1 MRFGISSTIVK
12 DRNIL
17 ELINS
22 MKDYDFPYLEIRC
35 EKDHIKYED
44 KNELKN
50 LKSILKRYNIE
61 PLSIHPPD
69 WIDLGS
75 ENEHIRIKSIRE
87 VQKCVLVAHHLNAL
101 RVIVHPANSESNID
115 IIIKSIE
122 EVKMF
127 ANDWGKEILIENTLG
142 PKSSSNLQELNSI
155 SQILNLKICFDTS
168 HYFANNTDYDEIK
181 IIEDRI
187 SEIHIS
193 DSLIQG
199 EDDHLFPGYGKIDWI
214 KFFNT
219 IDMKN
224 IDIIVELMPS
234 HDVNN
239 LLTKIKELK
248 KRIQNGNFS

>member
-17 ELINS
+17 ELINN
-22 MKDYDFPYLEIRC
+22 MKDYDLPYLEIRC
-35 EKDHIKYED
+35 EKEHIKYED

-50 LKSILKRYNIE
+50 LKSILKKYNIE

-69 WIDLGS
+69 WVDLGS

-87 VQKCVLVAHHLNAL
+87 VQKCILVSHHLNAL
-101 RVIVHPANSESNID
+101 RVIIHPANSKSNID

-127 ANDWGKEILIENTLG
+127 ADDWGKEILIENTLR
-142 PKSSSNLQELNSI
+142 PKSASNLEELIFI
-155 SQILNLKICFDTS
+155 SKALNLNICFDTS
-168 HYFANNTDYDEIK
+168 HYFANNTDYEKIK
-181 IIEDRI
+181 MIEDRI

-193 DSLIQG
+193 DSLMQC
-199 EDDHLFPGYGKIDWI
+199 EDNHLFPGYGKIDWI

-219 IDMKN
+219 INIKN
-224 IDIIVELMPS
+224 MDLIIELMPS
-234 HDVNN
+234 YEVIN
-239 LLTKIKELK
+239 LLERIKELK
-248 KRIQNGNFS
+248 KRIKDGNFS